1 MKRFIISLGLIVF
14 LFTPD
19 TAQSQ
24 ATGPSLYYVF
34 VRSSRVALLPF
45 VNYTESVNVGD
56 SLMPR
61 LRRELIGR
69 SVELA
74 DSADI
79 ETVLRKYRIRN
90 TVEPSIQQIQLLS
103 DELEVS
109 YILVGSIDYV
119 RTDAE
124 AIEVALAARLIY
136 VPTVEI
142 VWSGT
147 ASAHSDDRRLP
158 FELGKTLDTNR
169 LIARASMRLLQSFN
183 YTPPSRTRRI
193 DSIQVYL
200 HRQEIAKPCRS
211 ILILPFSNES
221 HAAAA
226 GYAVQNQFVA
236 QLMSDGY
243 SLIEPA
249 RAQQILYETRCGAG
263 EISVE
268 AVNVMRRELGAD
280 FILTG
285 TVETYSGAFVP
296 DWGDD
301 PEVSMQVRLIDAAEG
316 TIAWSQT
323 ASRRGSQGLV
333 MFGYGATHGLNDLS
347 RQLVRS
353 LVHAIPHTTILEAN
367 SVSNATGYAQ

>member
-1 MKRFIISLGLIVF
+1 
-14 LFTPD
+14 
-19 TAQSQ
+19 
-24 ATGPSLYYVF
+24 
-34 VRSSRVALLPF
+34 
-45 VNYTESVNVGD
+45 
-56 SLMPR
+56 
-61 LRRELIGR
+61 
-69 SVELA
+69 
-74 DSADI
+74 
-79 ETVLRKYRIRN
+79 
-90 TVEPSIQQIQLLS
+90 
-103 DELEVS
+103 
-109 YILVGSIDYV
+109 
-119 RTDAE
+119 
-124 AIEVALAARLIY
+124 
-136 VPTVEI
+136 
-142 VWSGT
+142 
-147 ASAHSDDRRLP
+147 
-158 FELGKTLDTNR
+158 
-169 LIARASMRLLQSFN
+169 
-183 YTPPSRTRRI
+183 
-193 DSIQVYL
+193 
-200 HRQEIAKPCRS
+200 
-211 ILILPFSNES
+211 FSNES